1 MVRLRPETIRTWGR
15 EAQDI
20 EVAVERAPIIA
31 EFVNAVATTA
41 RNARTAIPFEAEPID
56 FLRALQRWRGQR
68 R

>member
-1 MVRLRPETIRTWGR
+1 MTGLRPETIMNWGR

-20 EVAVERAPIIA
+20 EVTVERAPIIA

-41 RNARTAIPFEAEPID
+41 RNARSAIPFEAEPAD
-56 FLRALQRWRGQR
+56 FLRALKRWRRQR

>member
-1 MVRLRPETIRTWGR
+1 MNWGR

-31 EFVNAVATTA
+31 EFVNAICTTA
-41 RNARTAIPFEAEPID
+41 RDARNAIPFEAEPAD
-56 FLRALQRWRGQR
+56 FLRALKRWRRQR